1 MENERR
7 VPNNLVWAIAV
18 ELIFDSPAK
27 VVRRARQIRYLISH
41 LPQHWDHRRVLRD
54 ARQSG
59 VASRDM
65 LLDFKYLGSYLAEQ
79 LSAERRRAAIAF
91 HYTFL
96 KHSITSFGK
105 RQLWND
111 GISIWHQYGDSREQD
126 LVIRLERATLAPM
139 EGEAQLRFLLGNLTL
154 CTLTFCFLDGASIG
168 LPSDAVL
175 LIGGLQGAANRRR
188 EIRMAAKA
196 NGEIAPA
203 ASLILAAKAI
213 AMAFRVQ
220 YVVGVST
227 ERHIAW
233 GYARE
238 KISLSYDDMW
248 LKAGGTR
255 VDEGFFVLAPG
266 MEKPL
271 KDIPISHRPRTRR
284 KRILQGE
291 LQDAVLLSVQG
302 TLRATEPSQNELL
315 TAGGMGQTN
324 SRELERLASG
334 YWRNVGSRCLPEVRA
349 FASSILASRGPI
361 LPKLIFAAGL
371 VYPFGPLDIIPDS
384 HLDEV
389 FSIISGLVGSWLLM
403 NSNRRKTSQGNGR
416 V

>member
-1 MENERR
+1 

-27 VVRRARQIRYLISH
+27 AVRRARQIGYLISH
-41 LPQHWDHRRVLRD
+41 LPQHWDHQHVLRD

-59 VASRDM
+59 VASRNM

-96 KHSITSFGK
+96 KHRITSFGK
-105 RQLWND
+105 RQLWNE
-111 GISIWHQYGDSREQD
+111 GISIWHRYGDSREQD

-139 EGEAQLRFLLGNLTL
+139 EGEAQLRFSLGNLTL
-154 CTLTFCFLDGASIG
+154 CTLTFCFLEGANIG
-168 LPSDAVL
+168 LPSDVVL

-196 NGEIAPA
+196 NGEISPA
-203 ASLILAAKAI
+203 ASLLLAAKAI

-227 ERHIAW
+227 DQHIAW

-266 MEKPL
+266 TEKPL
-271 KDIPISHRPRTRR
+271 KDIPISHRQRTRR
-284 KRILQGE
+284 KRMLQGE
-291 LQDAVLLSVQG
+291 LQDAVLLSVQEAF
-302 TLRATEPSQNELL
+302 RAIEPSQNELL
-315 TAGGMGQTN
+315 TAGDMVQTS
-324 SRELERLASG
+324 SRELERLTSG
-334 YWRNVGSRCLPEVRA
+334 YWQNIGSRCLLEARA
-349 FASSILASRGPI
+349 FGSSILATRGPI

-371 VYPFGPLDIIPDS
+371 VYPFSPLDIIPDS
-384 HLDEV
+384 HLDEI
-389 FSIISGLVGSWLLM
+389 FSIIAGLVGSWLLM
-403 NSNRRKTSQGNGR
+403 NSKGHKTSRGNGR
-416 V
+416 A